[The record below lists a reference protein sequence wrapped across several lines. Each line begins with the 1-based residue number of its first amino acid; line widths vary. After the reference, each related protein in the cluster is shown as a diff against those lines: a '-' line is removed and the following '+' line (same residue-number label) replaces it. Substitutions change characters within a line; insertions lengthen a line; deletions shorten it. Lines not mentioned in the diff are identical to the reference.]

1 LKQNEII
8 SNRIVKISSVACI
21 VACISDFVVLFLL
34 GSYYPGY
41 SQLKNTMSSLGASI
55 SPVSDL
61 ISIWWIFIGLLFI
74 FFGVGVNYAF
84 KASGKTAIHAAF
96 LIILYGVGEG
106 IGSGA
111 FKANYIGDTLTTS
124 AIIHD
129 ALGGIGEMA
138 ILILPLFMRKIIPRK
153 ELPWFSTFSMLT
165 FFIGIYLLFMFVL
178 KFSISY
184 HGLWQRLLMLNSYI
198 YLTIIAILMYKKPGK
213 FRWDGFQQVI
223 NNSCR

>member
-1 LKQNEII
+1 
-8 SNRIVKISSVACI
+8 
-21 VACISDFVVLFLL
+21 
-34 GSYYPGY
+34 
-41 SQLKNTMSSLGASI
+41 MSSLGTSI
-55 SPVSDL
+55 SPVSNL

-84 KASGKTAIHAAF
+84 KACGKTAIYAAF

-111 FKANYIGDTLTTS
+111 FKANYIGNSLTTL

-129 ALGGIGEMA
+129 ALGGLGETA
-138 ILILPLFMRKIIPRK
+138 ILILPLFMKRIIPRK

-165 FFIGIYLLFMFVL
+165 FFIGICLLFMFVL

-184 HGLWQRLLMLNSYI
+184 HGLWQRLLMLNNYI
-198 YLTIIAILMYKKPGK
+198 YLTLIAILMYNKPEK
-213 FRWDGFQQVI
+213 FRRGGFQQVY
-223 NNSCR
+223 